1 MGLGDYYRIIIFQYE
16 WVCFIFY
23 IGVFMLEFR
32 VVGYLRRMAS
42 RLLEARVSEYI
53 EMAER
58 TIGGYLKTGLRKEIV
73 DGVNW
78 KSLLHGLVSTS
89 SPEEAYDILDG
100 VAYKFV
106 TGKALDP
113 VYDTDEAELED
124 LKGVEFS
131 WKQGYGHEISQRLYT
146 EAKELLKRHKLVT
159 DVEELKDLGWKVVL
173 RGDEVD
179 GKILDKVKKDLSS
192 ILAVQVRNDL
202 VSEKRHIIERRNKKA
217 PLTTLEPGEKK
228 DKYERGES
236 VEKAHPQWLEK
247 LEGLGIDLDEIQKY
261 VESFPP
267 PKGKIYSVIL
277 KNILG
282 DPPYGSMSQE
292 GMGKELGVSFQRV
305 SEYQKELVGIIKD
318 RFFKG
323 VPKKE
328 KVEVGKGE
336 LRDLDKGQLDDFLEF
351 LGDEL
356 RGKIFDRVK
365 GEVEGIVKGKPLAEI
380 ATDVG
385 TYVGQVQSDVKLHI
399 KPQFEAWKKEQVK
412 MASVSD
418 IIHKV
423 YAARRNKRQREFEQ
437 TFKGMPPG
445 PTPEER
451 FKEKGVKELEE
462 KYEGLP
468 EETVRGPSVPEDDMA
483 AILEQAAGDKEKMK
497 DKIKGQFEK
506 RIIKPRYFIAT
517 VEFSSKYDW
526 ADIGHGK
533 FHPEKDAEGK
543 WTSDDPEFKWVGY
556 KVSVDKTLHVGKRST
571 KIVYNMDAKLKA
583 SGELEG
589 GVTSRLRIVDQ
600 SADGDKV
607 VIDDHGKSGYSSVVD
622 EMFLDLV
629 REHGVI
635 MTGRVGIPQEY
646 HNVHLKRDYNNVGD
660 FEAEYGGIGF
670 SDPKHR
676 EKAEEYR
683 EFVKKREEHQMG
695 HQKDLLDD
703 APTLISRLTFFV
715 KKPHIQPLDKNM
727 AKEYIK
733 ELKGK
738 PSKEKMVEVSKFLE
752 SHDRAEMERMKQVE
766 IF

>member
-1 MGLGDYYRIIIFQYE
+1 
-16 WVCFIFY
+16 
-23 IGVFMLEFR
+23 MLEFR

-42 RLLEARVSEYI
+42 RLIEARVSEYVD
-53 EMAER
+53 MAEK
-58 TIGGYLKTGLRKEIV
+58 TISGALKTYIRKEIV

-78 KSLLHGLVSTS
+78 KSLLHGLVMDLD
-89 SPEEAYDILDG
+89 PLKAYHVLDG
-100 VAYKFV
+100 LAFYFV
-106 TGKALDP
+106 HGKSIDP
-113 VYDTDEAELED
+113 RYLKKGNEEDLED
-124 LKGVEFS
+124 LSEEDLEDLSEEEKAVEEGKVDRNFIEETAH
-131 WKQGYGHEISQRLYT
+131 KVIGAVVEI
-146 EAKELLKRHKLVT
+146 LKRKRLVEDPGELMGLAKKL
-159 DVEELKDLGWKVVL
+159 VL
-173 RGDEVD
+173 RGDLSKEEQ
-179 GKILDKVKKDLSS
+179 GILDKVEKEISTVLLVNVKDTLRREKSNSLTKLKKEAPPSVLDPDKAREEGVGLEKMDPIWES
-192 ILAVQVRNDL
+192 IL
-202 VSEKRHIIERRNKKA
+202 HER
-217 PLTTLEPGEKK
+217 
-228 DKYERGES
+228 
-236 VEKAHPQWLEK
+236 
-247 LEGLGIDLDEIQKY
+247 GIDLDEIQKY

-267 PKGKIYSVIL
+267 PKGKAYKIIL
-277 KNILG
+277 MNILG

-292 GMGKELGVSFQRV
+292 ELEEELGKDQTTVSRL
-305 SEYQKELVGIIKD
+305 QKELLGIIKD

-323 VPKKE
+323 VSRKE
-328 KVEVGKGE
+328 KVDIGKAGIK
-336 LRDLDKGQLDDFLEF
+336 DLNKDQLDDFLEF

-356 RGKIFDRVK
+356 KGSKFERVK
-365 GEVEGIVKGKPLAEI
+365 RIVHGLNKNKSLKDIASEEGINSNTVNSDVSRDIKPL
-380 ATDVG
+380 
-385 TYVGQVQSDVKLHI
+385 
-399 KPQFEAWKKEQVK
+399 FEAWKKEQEK

-451 FKEKGVKELEE
+451 LKERGVKELEE
-462 KYEGLP
+462 KYKGLP